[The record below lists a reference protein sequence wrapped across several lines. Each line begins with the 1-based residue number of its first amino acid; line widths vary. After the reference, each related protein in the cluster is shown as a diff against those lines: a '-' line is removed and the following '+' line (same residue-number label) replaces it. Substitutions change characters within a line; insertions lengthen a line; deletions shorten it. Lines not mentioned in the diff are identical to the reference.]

1 MGDAVMV
8 DCTPVEKKNTKSL
21 KRKRVSSISSI
32 LDNLGS
38 EERESRIDG
47 LNRELD
53 GLVRYFKEISIQKL
67 WFEEL
72 NGSSSCSIESACACL
87 IEGSDLPLCRLA
99 EEIYGKVKGRDGVSF
114 ASVRNTVIVVGQRK
128 AYGVANLD
136 ADSLEDDSEKCL
148 WCWEVMDLKLI
159 PMNQRGVLNIWRTVR
174 KKIGERVNAVMAI
187 ISILQRPEGN
197 PNYKPDLTKAY
208 EKIAKVLAESD
219 IRLLVEKMVKQNEA
233 DMAEK
238 EAKLKEKKLIKELE
252 RNKRD
257 LEKEKKRMDREH
269 QKEMLLSEKEKKRLQ
284 DEAEREDR
292 RREKE
297 EAEMK
302 RLIKKQQE
310 EAERDQRRRER
321 EDAELKK
328 KLSIKKQASLME
340 RFFKIKKN
348 TSNSQVDQPSAMEI
362 SSEDGDLC
370 KHNEITLSMDSVL
383 SLNDNTDTSDLLKVH
398 MSAWKNLGDT
408 IRSGRSRHWGMRSKP
423 KAFLIKE
430 LKLQGTSSEAVISV
444 KGTAGCKGA
453 TYNDELGME
462 KLVDGLEES
471 TPRDS
476 LCNINADNPSTD
488 IQTGNITKKLLQF
501 DKSHRPAY
509 YGTISKRSDVI
520 GPRHPLKKDP
530 NLDYDVESDE
540 EWEEEDPGESLS
552 DCDEEETLDEANVR
566 MEDEEGSEDG
576 FVVPD
581 GYLSDNE
588 GVQVDSTES
597 NPVDDDSS
605 SQRCEEDHEVEEF
618 RVFFQQQKHIRQLT
632 QHALRKNQPLF
643 ILNLM
648 NEKAELLTAEG
659 LSGTPKME
667 QIFLQALAARPFPLG
682 HSVDISC
689 PGPVGEDQDVGHSQ
703 NNGSSTPV
711 TPGTAIQD
719 DDLPKIVWSIQACPH
734 GINKVVESLQQKF
747 PTIPKTHLSRKV
759 REISDFVE
767 NRWQVKKEVLNKLGL
782 SPSPEKCGQRTKGI
796 AAFFS
801 KRCLP
806 PTAKPT
812 NTNETSPQAPNKH
825 EQNNTDHQAC
835 PDNRLRTNTV

>member
-1 MGDAVMV
+1 MGDTVMV
-8 DCTPVEKKNTKSL
+8 DCAPVEKKSTKSL
-21 KRKRVSSISSI
+21 KRKRVSSISSV

-38 EERESRIDG
+38 AEERASRIGG
-47 LNRELD
+47 LNREID
-53 GLVRYFKEISIQKL
+53 GLVRYFKEISVSK
-67 WFEEL
+67 
-72 NGSSSCSIESACACL
+72 G
-87 IEGSDLPLCRLA
+87 
-99 EEIYGKVKGRDGVSF
+99 KGRDGVSL

-128 AYGVANLD
+128 AYGVANPD

-159 PMNQRGVLNIWRTVR
+159 PMNQRGILNIWRMVR
-174 KKIGERVNAVMAI
+174 KKIGERVNAVMAM
-187 ISILQRPEGN
+187 ISVLQKPENN
-197 PNYKPDLTKAY
+197 PNYKPDLMKAY
-208 EKIAKVLAESD
+208 EKVAKVLAESD
-219 IRLLVEKMVKQNEA
+219 IRLLVEKMMKQNEA

-238 EAKLKEKKLIKELE
+238 EAKLNEKKLIKELE

-284 DEAEREDR
+284 DEAEREER

-302 RLIKKQQE
+302 RFIKKQQE

-321 EDAELKK
+321 EEAELKK

-348 TSNSQVDQPSAMEI
+348 TSNSQEDQPSAMEI
-362 SSEDGDLC
+362 SLKDGDLC

-383 SLNDNTDTSDLLKVH
+383 SLNDNTDSSNLLKVH
-398 MSAWKNLGDT
+398 MNAWKNLGDT
-408 IRSGRSRHWGMRSKP
+408 IRSGRSSHWGMRSKP

-430 LKLQGTSSEAVISV
+430 LKLQGPSSEDVISV
-444 KGTAGCKGA
+444 KGTACCKGD
-453 TYNDELGME
+453 TTCNDELGME

-471 TPRDS
+471 TPQDG
-476 LCNINADNPSTD
+476 LCNINADNRSTD
-488 IQTGNITKKLLQF
+488 IQTGNRTKKLLQF

-509 YGTISKRSDVI
+509 YGTISKRSDII
-520 GPRHPLKKDP
+520 GPRHPLKKDT

-566 MEDEEGSEDG
+566 TEDDEGSEDG

-588 GVQVDSTES
+588 GVQVDCTEI

-605 SQRCEEDHEVEEF
+605 SRRCEEDHEVEEF
-618 RVFFQQQKHIRQLT
+618 RVLFQQQKHIR
-632 QHALRKNQPLF
+632 
-643 ILNLM
+643 LN
-648 NEKAELLTAEG
+648 
-659 LSGTPKME
+659 GTLKME
-667 QIFLQALAARPFPLG
+667 QIFLQALAACPFPLG

-689 PGPVGEDQDVGHSQ
+689 PGPVGEDQDVGHTQ
-703 NNGSSTPV
+703 NNGGSTP
-711 TPGTAIQD
+711 TAPGMAIREY
-719 DDLPKIVWSIQACPH
+719 DLPKIVWSIQACPQ

-747 PTIPKTHLSRKV
+747 PSIPKTHLSRKV
-759 REISDFVE
+759 REISDFVD

-782 SPSPEKCGQRTKGI
+782 SPSPEKCGQRSKGI

-812 NTNETSPQAPNKH
+812 SANETSPQMSHKH
-825 EQNNTDHQAC
+825 NSTDRQAC
-835 PDNRLRTNTV
+835 PENRLHSNLV